1 METNIIVKDKAV
13 LSLMKDTS
21 ISELI
26 KPLRNEIFLLKT
38 FIAGTSQQN
47 DHMILG
53 KIKDGDVLTLKRE
66 PQNRFDENSIA
77 VYDGANHKLGYIPEK
92 DNLVFARLMD
102 AGKYLVGKSGGVER
116 FGLLWTVNIDLYLV
130 DF

>member
-1 METNIIVKDKAV
+1 METNIIVKDKEI

-38 FIAGTSQQN
+38 FVAGTSQQN

-53 KIKDGDVLTLKRE
+53 KIKDGDVLSLKRE
-66 PQNRFDENSIA
+66 PENRFDENSIA
-77 VYDGANHKLGYIPEK
+77 LYDGANHKLGYIPEK

-102 AGKYLVGKSGGVER
+102 AGKYLIGKSGGVER
-116 FGLLWTVNIDLYLV
+116 FGLVWTVTIDLYLV
-130 DF
+130 DY